1 MEAVH
6 MDRVMQEQFAK
17 KNFILF
23 ITLGGSSLIGAIFY
37 FLTGQ
42 DALKTISMTIPMI
55 TSVLL
60 YFLSLKFAFF
70 EKLFPW
76 VIIAITSFAALFNGI
91 VGDPSIATAGIA
103 FFIAGIAS
111 VHASMRIM
119 SYGFVL
125 SILVMIVF
133 LTNYPYQEQIASS
146 KGSIVLP
153 LILMALGLLIQIR
166 QTKKLEARVNQFT
179 AEQVELAM
187 KEEKKHRSLNENV
200 ERLADD

>member
-23 ITLGGSSLIGAIFY
+23 MTLGSSSLIGAIFY

-60 YFLSLKFAFF
+60 YLLSLKFAFF

-76 VIIAITSFAALFNGI
+76 VIIGITTFAAVFNGV
-91 VGDPSIATAGIA
+91 VGDPSITTAGIA

-119 SYGFVL
+119 SLRLRYVHTCHDRIYNEL
-125 SILVMIVF
+125 SVSG
-133 LTNYPYQEQIASS
+133 TN
-146 KGSIVLP
+146 
-153 LILMALGLLIQIR
+153 
-166 QTKKLEARVNQFT
+166 
-179 AEQVELAM
+179 
-187 KEEKKHRSLNENV
+187 
-200 ERLADD
+200 RL